1 MKLNL
6 KIKKNF
12 KVNFIE
18 NTWINLK
25 DKNKLAASI
34 WLPKSKNK
42 KFPTILEYIP
52 YRKRDA
58 TAIRDSLMHP
68 YYAANGYAC
77 IRVDM
82 RGSGDSDGIMKDEY
96 LPQETKDGIE
106 IIDWITKQKW
116 FDGKIGMTGVS
127 WGGIVCL
134 QMAICQPKALKAII
148 PVHYSVD
155 RYYDDAGYFLGC
167 YPGQT
172 VGWGALMDGFNS
184 RPPDPLISGKEWK
197 RKWINRLNKTDSFL
211 KIWLSHQQNDKYWL
225 NTSISQN
232 FSKIKIPVL
241 AVGGWADCWPN
252 SVINLLKN
260 INAKSYGII
269 GPWGHTYPHVG
280 KPGPAINFL
289 QESLKFFDSYLQN
302 ENKNLQELRL
312 WITESHS
319 PNPKMNKK
327 KGYWVSLNKDE
338 LNTRN
343 TIFYFGHHKLSKSK
357 NLFLKKNLSISS
369 SLTCGLSS
377 GEYMPWFASGYGAEL
392 PDNQIIDDSESL
404 VFDTEKLKKDF
415 IILGEASLNIQLS
428 SNKNFGKIATRL
440 CEIDENGNS
449 NLITFGIVNLS
460 QIRGKNINYKIK
472 ANKKYNV
479 NIKLNH
485 TGYKFKKNNKIRIS
499 LSTSYWPMAWPLKE
513 KFTLKIY
520 IKNSLLKLPEKNNLK
535 NYNSFKKP
543 KNPLPIK
550 NKILIQPKRQRKIIR
565 DLEQNSTKYFVE
577 DYFGKI
583 KLIQANLITEN
594 YTSQEYYLNE
604 DNPLSAEAKYN
615 FRYNFERRNWLI
627 NIDGNVKLTCN
638 KKYFFLNKSVCI
650 KHNLKTIYSI
660 NKNYKII
667 RKGF

>member
-1 MKLNL
+1 MNL
-6 KIKKNF
+6 HLKHLH

-18 NTWINLK
+18 NKWINLK
-25 DKNKLAASI
+25 DGNKLAATL
-34 WLPKSKNK
+34 WLPKSDNK

-68 YYAANGYAC
+68 FYAANGYAC

-82 RGSGDSDGIMKDEY
+82 RGSGDSDGIMQDEY
-96 LPQETKDGIE
+96 LPKETEDGMQ
-106 IIDWITKQKW
+106 IINWIKKQKW
-116 FDGKIGMTGVS
+116 SDGQVGMTGVS

-134 QMAICQPKALKAII
+134 QMAIRQPKALKAII
-148 PVHYSVD
+148 PVHYSVE

-184 RPPDPLISGKEWK
+184 RPPDPMISGKYWK
-197 RKWINRLNKTDSFL
+197 KKWINRLNKTDSFL

-232 FSKIKIPVL
+232 YSKIKIPVL

-260 INAKSYGII
+260 INSKSYGII

-289 QESLKFFDSYLQN
+289 QESIKFFDSIML
-302 ENKNLQELRL
+302 NKTKNFIDLRL

-319 PNPKMNKK
+319 PNPKMKK
-327 KGYWVSLNKDE
+327 KNGYWVNLNKNE
-338 LNTRN
+338 LDSKN
-343 TIFYFGHHKLSKSK
+343 TIFYFYHNRLSKSK
-357 NLFLKKNLSISS
+357 NLNLQKNVSISS
-369 SLTCGLSS
+369 ALTCGLNS

-392 PDNQIIDDSESL
+392 PDNQISDDSESL
-404 VFDTEKLKKDF
+404 VFDSGKLKEDF
-415 IILGEASLNIQLS
+415 VILGETSLNIELS
-428 SNKNFGKIATRL
+428 SNKNFGIIAARL
-440 CEIDENGNS
+440 CEIDENSNS
-449 NLITFGIVNLS
+449 NLVTFGIVNLS
-460 QIRGKNINYKIK
+460 QIKGKNINYKIK
-472 ANKKYNV
+472 ANKKYKV

-499 LSTSYWPMAWPLKE
+499 LSTSYWPMAWPLQE

-520 IKNSLLKLPEKNNLK
+520 LNNSFLKLPKRTNLK
-535 NYNSFKKP
+535 NCTSFKKP
-543 KNPLPIK
+543 QNPIPLK
-550 NKILIQPKRQRKIIR
+550 NKILIQPKRQREITR
-565 DLEQNSTKYFVE
+565 DLVLNDTKYFVE

-583 KLIQANLITEN
+583 KLIEANLVTDN

-604 DNPLSAEAKYN
+604 DNPLSAQAKYK
-615 FRYNFERRNWLI
+615 FRYNFERKNWLV
-627 NIDGNVKLTCN
+627 NIEGTVKLTCN
-638 KKYFFLNKSVCI
+638 KKYFFLNKSVRI
-650 KHNLKTIYSI
+650 RHNLKIIHQI
-660 NKNYKII
+660 NNNYKIL

>member
-1 MKLNL
+1 MNLNL
-6 KIKKNF
+6 NSSS

-18 NTWINLK
+18 NKWINLK
-25 DKNKLAASI
+25 DGKKLAASI
-34 WLPKSKNK
+34 WLPKSNNK

-68 YYAANGYAC
+68 LYAANGYVC

-96 LPQETKDGIE
+96 LPQETDDGIE
-106 IIDWITKQKW
+106 IIDWIKKQKW
-116 FDGKIGMTGVS
+116 SDGKVGMTGVS

-134 QMAICQPKALKAII
+134 QMAIRQPKALKAII
-148 PVHYSVD
+148 PVHYSVE

-184 RPPDPLISGKEWK
+184 RPPDPLISGKNWK
-197 RKWINRLNKTDSFL
+197 KKWINRLNKTDSFL
-211 KIWLSHQQNDKYWL
+211 KIWLNHQQNDKYWL

-232 FSKIKIPVL
+232 YSKIKIPVL

-260 INAKSYGII
+260 IKSKSFGII

-289 QESLKFFDSYLQN
+289 QESLKFFDSFLKS
-302 ENKNLQELRL
+302 KNNHFKDLRL
-312 WITESHS
+312 WITQSHS

-327 KGYWVSLNKDE
+327 NGYWVNLNKYE
-338 LNTRN
+338 LDSKNM
-343 TIFYFGHHKLSKSK
+343 IFYLHDCKLRKSK
-357 NLFLKKNLSISS
+357 NLYSKKTLSISS
-369 SLTCGLSS
+369 SLTCGLNS

-392 PDNQIIDDSESL
+392 PDNQISDDSESL
-404 VFDTEKLKKDF
+404 VFDTEKLKKDL
-415 IILGEASLNIQLS
+415 IILGETSLNIELS
-428 SNKNFGKIATRL
+428 SNKNFGLIAARL
-440 CEIDENGNS
+440 CEIDSNGNS
-449 NLITFGIVNLS
+449 NLVTFGIVNLS
-460 QIRGKNINYKIK
+460 QIKGKNINYKIQ

-485 TGYKFKKNNKIRIS
+485 TGYKFNKNNKIRIS
-499 LSTSYWPMAWPLKE
+499 LSSSYWPMAWPLQE
-513 KFTLKIY
+513 KFSLKIY
-520 IKNSLLKLPEKNNLK
+520 LKNSLLKLPQRSNLE
-535 NYNSFKKP
+535 NYTSFNKP
-543 KNPLPIK
+543 KNPMPIK
-550 NKILIQPKRQRKIIR
+550 NKILIQPKRQRKIMR
-565 DLEQNSTKYFVE
+565 DLVRNDTKYFVE

-583 KLIQANLITEN
+583 KLIEANLITDN
-594 YTSQEYYLNE
+594 YTSQEYYLSE

-615 FRYNFERRNWLI
+615 FRYNFERKNWLI
-627 NIDGNVKLTCN
+627 NINGTVKLTCN
-638 KKYFFLNKSVCI
+638 KKYFFLSKSICI
-650 KHNLKTIYSI
+650 KHNLKIIYKTDKS
-660 NKNYKII
+660 YKFL